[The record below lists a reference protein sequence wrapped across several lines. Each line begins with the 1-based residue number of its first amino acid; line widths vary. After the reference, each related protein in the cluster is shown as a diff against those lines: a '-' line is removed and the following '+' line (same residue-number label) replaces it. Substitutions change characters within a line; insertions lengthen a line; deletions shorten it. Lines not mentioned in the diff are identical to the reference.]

1 MEKNIFG
8 ISVSRSIL
16 ELFGIVFLRFRP
28 VQKIWVIWLVA
39 VNAASMLFLEHIEAQ
54 ITLGAVGVA
63 VLAQALI
70 YQRKRFIRLLGLTHL
85 IWIPMLTWIALRLET
100 VPEGQSAYHFWLIT
114 LIATNLICL
123 AIDAFDLR
131 RFMHGERNPHYAW

>member
-39 VNAASMLFLEHIEAQ
+39 VNAASMLFIQHIEAQ
-54 ITLGAVGVA
+54 VTLGAVGVA
-63 VLAQALI
+63 VLGQALI
-70 YQRKRFIRLLGLTHL
+70 YQRKRFIRLLGLTHF
-85 IWIPMLTWIALRLET
+85 IWIPMLTWIALHLET
-100 VPEGQSAYHFWLIT
+100 LPEGQSAFHSWLIT
-114 LIATNLICL
+114 LIATNVICL
-123 AIDAFDLR
+123 AIDAFDLT
-131 RFMHGERNPHYAW
+131 RFMLGERKPHYAW